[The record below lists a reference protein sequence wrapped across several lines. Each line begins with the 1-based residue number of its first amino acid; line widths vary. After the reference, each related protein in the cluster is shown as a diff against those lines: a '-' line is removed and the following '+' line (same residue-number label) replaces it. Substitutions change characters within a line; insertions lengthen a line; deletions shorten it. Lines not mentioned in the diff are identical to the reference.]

1 MIIPISTKD
10 KELLIIL
17 QDKIHLKKKLFD
29 LKIKRLKKE
38 FNDDLKDLNNELYL
52 VQKKIKTQIENA
64 NNEKE
69 NLYLNDE
76 INSLDL

>member
-1 MIIPISTKD
+1 MIIPISKTD

-17 QDKIHLKKKLFD
+17 QDKINIKKKLFD
-29 LKIKRLKKE
+29 FKIKRLKKE
-38 FNDDLKDLNNELYL
+38 FYDDLKDLNKELYL
-52 VQKKIKTQIENA
+52 VEKKIKTQIENA

-69 NLYLNDE
+69 NLYLNEE

>member
-10 KELLIIL
+10 KELSIIL
-17 QDKIHLKKKLFD
+17 QKKIHIKKTLFD

-38 FNDDLKDLNNELYL
+38 FNNDLKDLNNELYL
-52 VQKKIKTQIENA
+52 VQNKIKTQIENA

>member
-17 QDKIHLKKKLFD
+17 QDKIHFKKKLFD

-38 FNDDLKDLNNELYL
+38 FNDDLKDLNNELHL